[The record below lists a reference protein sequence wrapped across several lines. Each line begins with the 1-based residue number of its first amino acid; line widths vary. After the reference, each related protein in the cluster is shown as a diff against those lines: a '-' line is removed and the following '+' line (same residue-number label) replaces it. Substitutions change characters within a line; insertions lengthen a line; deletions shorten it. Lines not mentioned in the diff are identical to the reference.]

1 MKRISSIDFTFNGA
15 SYTAVAGQTIAAALI
30 DSGVQILRNTRFKN
44 EPRSIFCGIGV
55 CFDCLVIVDEIG
67 NQRACLIEVIPEM
80 RIESQR

>member
-30 DSGVQILRNTRFKN
+30 DSGVQILRNTRFNN